1 MIARIALRTTA
12 RPARVAASRATV
24 VRFYTENQFNRK
36 EKAHEGDR
44 KEKAHEDQYVRK
56 HQEEQIK
63 KLKEQLAKSQAES
76 AKLEKEINEHEAK
89 NNRK

>member
-24 VRFYTENQFNRK
+24 VRFYTENQFN
-36 EKAHEGDR
+36 R

>member
-12 RPARVAASRATV
+12 RPARVTASRATA
-24 VRFYTENQFNRK
+24 VRFYTENQFN
-36 EKAHEGDR
+36 R

-89 NNRK
+89 SSRK

>member
-12 RPARVAASRATV
+12 RPALTTASRATS
-24 VRFYTENQFNRK
+24 VRFYSEDQF
-36 EKAHEGDR
+36 GR

-63 KLKEQLAKSQAES
+63 KLKEQLARSEGES
-76 AKLEKEINEHEAK
+76 AKLKQQIKEQEAK
-89 NNRK
+89 NGPK